1 MSFMLKI
8 IYRTILK
15 ELFFAFFLSLAF
27 LNSILMMEKLL
38 RLSRLLSGVGA
49 SLTDMARIIFYLQPQ
64 LMMLTIPMSLLL
76 ATLLVYGRMNL
87 DHEIV
92 ILKACGMNFRKISFP
107 VILLGLFCFL
117 SSIAVSFYLGPQSS
131 IKLRK
136 EITKIITD
144 RSTLAIEEGTFNT
157 SFKDIVII
165 VKGRKSS
172 GALEK
177 IFIYDSRDKE
187 APKVLMAKEGEI
199 FMQEGGGSIGLY
211 LQDGYINIIK
221 GGNITELFFESYKM
235 TLNLDS
241 DSPAAKKIEFTPIE
255 LLQKAAEAGNHKK
268 KTALYLEFHRRIS
281 LPAVCLMLIL
291 LGPPLAL
298 MAGRAGRLGGLALG
312 LAVFTTYYML
322 LIYGENLALA
332 GEIPHYVGAWMPL
345 VILGAFSAFMF
356 KRVSSR

>member
-1 MSFMLKI
+1 MLKI
-8 IYRTILK
+8 IYRTMLK

-76 ATLLVYGRMNL
+76 STLLVYGRMNL
-87 DHEIV
+87 DSEIV
-92 ILKACGMNFRKISFP
+92 ILKASGMDFRRIAFP
-107 VILLGLFCFL
+107 VMLLGLFCFL
-117 SSIAVSFYLGPQSS
+117 ASIAVSFYLGPQSS

-157 SFKDIVII
+157 SFRDIVII

-172 GALEK
+172 GSLEK
-177 IFIYDSRDKE
+177 IFIYDSRDKK
-187 APKVLMAKEGEI
+187 APKVLMAKEGRI

-211 LQDGYINIIK
+211 LQDGYINITK
-221 GGNITELFFESYKM
+221 GGNITELFFKSYKM

-255 LLQKAAEAGNHKK
+255 LLRKAAEAGNHKK
-268 KTALYLEFHRRIS
+268 KTALYLEFHRRLS
-281 LPAVCLMLIL
+281 LPTVCLMLVL

-345 VILGAFSAFMF
+345 VILGTFSAFMF